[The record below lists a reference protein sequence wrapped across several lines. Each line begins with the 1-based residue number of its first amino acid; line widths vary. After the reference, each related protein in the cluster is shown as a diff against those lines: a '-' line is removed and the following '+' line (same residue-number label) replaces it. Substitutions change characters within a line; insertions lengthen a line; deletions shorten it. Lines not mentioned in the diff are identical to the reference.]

1 MTNALTGIKN
11 FLQLIYDNWFL
22 IVAIIGLC
30 LGIYKKVSIFFNKT
44 TEEKIEIAKMQIQQG
59 ILKMISDSEKSYETW
74 VKAGEVKRSQ
84 VIKQIYAEYP
94 ILEKV
99 QNQDELIAWIDEQIK
114 DALKT
119 LRVIIAETKEAEE
132 KEENHIEN

>member
-1 MTNALTGIKN
+1 MTNALIGIKN
-11 FLQLIYDNWFL
+11 FLQLVYDNWFL

-30 LGIYKKVSIFFNKT
+30 YGIYKKVSIFFNKT
-44 TEEKIEIAKMQIQQG
+44 TEERIEIAKIQIQQA
-59 ILKMISDSEKSYETW
+59 ILKMITDSETEYSDW
-74 VKAGEVKRSQ
+74 VKAGEIKRSQ

-99 QNQDELIAWIDEQIK
+99 QNQDELIVWIDEQIK

-119 LRVIIAETKEAEE
+119 LRKIVAETKEAEE
-132 KEENHIEN
+132 VK

>member
-1 MTNALTGIKN
+1 MSNILTGIKN
-11 FLQLIYDNWFL
+11 FLQLIYENWFL
-22 IVAIIGLC
+22 IIAILSLC
-30 LGIYKKVSIFFNKT
+30 YGIYKKISIFFDKS
-44 TEEKIEIAKMQIQQG
+44 TEERIAIAKIQIQQG

-74 VKAGEVKRSQ
+74 VKAGELKRSQ

-99 QNQDELIAWIDEQIK
+99 QNQDELIEWMDEQIK

-119 LRVIIAETKEAEE
+119 LRKVVAETKEAET
-132 KEENHIEN
+132 KD

>member
-1 MTNALTGIKN
+1 MTNALIGIKN
-11 FLQLIYDNWFL
+11 FLQLVYDNWFL

-30 LGIYKKVSIFFNKT
+30 YGIYKKISIFFNKT
-44 TEEKIEIAKMQIQQG
+44 TEERIEIAKIQIQQA
-59 ILKMISDSEKSYETW
+59 ILKMITDSETEYSDW
-74 VKAGEVKRSQ
+74 VKAGEIKRSQ

-99 QNQDELIAWIDEQIK
+99 QNQDELIVWIDEQIK

-119 LRVIIAETKEAEE
+119 LRVIISETKEAEE
-132 KEENHIEN
+132 NHIEN

>member
-1 MTNALTGIKN
+1 MTNALIGIKN
-11 FLQLIYDNWFL
+11 FLQLVYDNWFL

-30 LGIYKKVSIFFNKT
+30 YGIYKKISIFFNKT
-44 TEEKIEIAKMQIQQG
+44 TEERIEIAKIQIQQA
-59 ILKMISDSEKSYETW
+59 ILKMITDSETEYSDW
-74 VKAGEVKRSQ
+74 VKAGEIKRSQ

-99 QNQDELIAWIDEQIK
+99 QNQDELIVWIDEQIK

-119 LRVIIAETKEAEE
+119 LRKIVAETKEAEE
-132 KEENHIEN
+132 VK

>member
-1 MTNALTGIKN
+1 MTNALIGVKN
-11 FLQLIYDNWFL
+11 FLQLVYDNWFL

-30 LGIYKKVSIFFNKT
+30 YGIYKKISIFFNKT
-44 TEEKIEIAKMQIQQG
+44 TEERIEIAKIQIQQS
-59 ILKMISDSEKSYETW
+59 ILKMITDSETEYSDW
-74 VKAGEVKRSQ
+74 VKAGEIKRSQ

-99 QNQDELIAWIDEQIK
+99 KNQEELITWVDEQIK

-119 LRVIIAETKEAEE
+119 LRKIVAETKGVEE
-132 KEENHIEN
+132 VKE

>member
-1 MTNALTGIKN
+1 MTNALIGIKN
-11 FLQLIYDNWFL
+11 FLQLVYDNWFL

-30 LGIYKKVSIFFNKT
+30 YGIYKKISIFFNKT
-44 TEEKIEIAKMQIQQG
+44 MEERIEIAKIQIQQA
-59 ILKMISDSEKSYETW
+59 ILKMITDSETEYSDW
-74 VKAGEVKRSQ
+74 VKAGEIKRSQ

-99 QNQDELIAWIDEQIK
+99 QNQDELIVWIDEQIK

-119 LRVIIAETKEAEE
+119 LRVIISETKEAEE
-132 KEENHIEN
+132 KGENHIEN